1 MGRFG
6 PDPLSFFKAVYAAA
20 APWEIG
26 APQSAMI
33 SLIERYPPASP
44 ALDLGCASGDLAI
57 HLALLGCEVHGVDFV
72 ERAIEQAHSKLTA
85 LPPDVANRL
94 TFSVADAMRP
104 SALGTTFSSIFD
116 SGFLHLLD
124 ERESEVLVE
133 ELGNA
138 LRVGGRYYLHAFA
151 VEFPI
156 DNVPRAL
163 HVSNGSENDS
173 AQSRHT
179 SAATCTRVDGRHPRA
194 HRCHACRASR
204 AGFTDVACTASCD
217 KCGTSVDPRIRDV

>member
-6 PDPLSFFKAVYAAA
+6 PDPQTFFKAVYAAA

-72 ERAIEQAHSKLTA
+72 ERAIEQANSKLTA

-156 DNVPRAL
+156 DNVPRAVTETELRERFNESTGWRIL
-163 HVSNGSENDS
+163 HVSDAEFTNTI
-173 AQSRHT
+173 AQ
-179 SAATCTRVDGRHPRA
+179 ATPA
-194 HRCHACRASR
+194 IIACIE
-204 AGFTDVACTASCD
+204 
-217 KCGTSVDPRIRDV
+217 RIGK